1 MDQACSQRKHRS
13 ETLGNPWTH
22 MVRTWSLTQKDA
34 HMILLAHCEQ
44 ADQTETTAQGQIL
57 TGN

>member
-1 MDQACSQRKHRS
+1 
-13 ETLGNPWTH
+13 